1 MDFQDFSEMSDVDQ
15 DLVDGALLLAKD
27 AYPGL
32 SLEEQRRR
40 FDSLELPRRLARDV
54 RSPLEWAEILG
65 EHVYGRLGFR
75 GNEADYYDVRNSY
88 LNDVLDR
95 GLGIPISL
103 AVVYIEI
110 ARRAGAR
117 AEGVNFPGHFL
128 VRLEDGYGGTPVFID
143 PFHAGGTLHGERLEE
158 LWVQVAGGSPS
169 QSLPALEA
177 SSVRQILTRMLM
189 NLRAI
194 HATRGD
200 YRALYLV
207 LDRIVALF
215 PDSAREIRDRGL
227 LSMKLGAPEAARS
240 DLNRYL
246 RLSPNAGD
254 VAEVRRVLDSVGG
267 EQPPN

>member
-1 MDFQDFSEMSDVDQ
+1 MDFEAFARLPDAEQ
-15 DLVDGALLLAKD
+15 DLVDGALLLASD

-32 SLEEQRRR
+32 DLGQQRRR
-40 FDSLELPRRLARDV
+40 FDALELPRRLGRAATGC
-54 RSPLEWAEILG
+54 LEWAEVLG

-75 GNEADYYDVRNSY
+75 GNEADYYDVKNSY

-95 GLGIPISL
+95 RSGIPITL

-110 ARRAGAR
+110 ARRAGLR
-117 AEGVNFPGHFL
+117 ADGVNFPGHFL
-128 VRLEDGYGGTPVFID
+128 VRLVDDSGDEPVLVD
-143 PFHAGGTLHGERLEE
+143 PFHGGGTLHGERLEE
-158 LWVQVAGGSPS
+158 LWIKVAGGRPS
-169 QSLPALEA
+169 QSLPALEPA
-177 SSVRQILTRMLM
+177 SVRQVMTRMLM

-194 HATRGD
+194 HAARGD

-207 LDRIVALF
+207 LDRIVALV
-215 PDSAREIRDRGL
+215 PDAAREIRDRGM
-227 LSMKLGAPEAARS
+227 LSIKLGAPQAARS

-254 VAEVRRVLDSVGG
+254 VAEVRRVLDSVAT